1 MAVSGARLL
10 HGLALWLR
18 NPHAELRRTASD
30 LGVSIQGLKRIAA
43 RGPLNALLIEKMAT
57 AYGLDADCLRSVNV
71 NTVREM
77 EGCCTFCDR
86 RFRCALDL
94 SVEDGAARTEGYCA
108 NARTFEALRRG
119 HISISR
125 C

>member
-1 MAVSGARLL
+1 MR
-10 HGLALWLR
+10 ALDEL
-18 NPHAELRRTASD
+18 NCSPHAELHRTASD
-30 LGVSIQGLKRIAA
+30 LGVSVQGLRRIAA
-43 RGPLNALLIEKMAT
+43 RGPLGALLFERMAT
-57 AYGLDADCLRSVNV
+57 AYGLDSNCLRSANL

-77 EGCCTFCDR
+77 EERCAFCDR
-86 RFRCALDL
+86 RLRCALDL